1 MLNKTNAHFEELLK
15 IGRDYE
21 EKKRALEDR
30 KQGIIETYGW
40 ESDELKA
47 WYDEKNKM
55 VYPVAAGACK
65 AYRAWSH
72 TIEKE
77 GEELELDDFLWDRE
91 VADFVDCLRDAGIK
105 TFIYTNQSTA
115 VMENLHAFEKEGC
128 RMDGLCTI
136 KRMERSFGED
146 REETILGIHF
156 TVC

>member
-1 MLNKTNAHFEELLK
+1 MLNKTNAHFEELTR

-30 KQGIIETYGW
+30 KKAIIDTYGW
-40 ESDELKA
+40 DSEELKA
-47 WYDEKNKM
+47 WYEEKGKM
-55 VYPVAAGACK
+55 TYPVDSGSCK

-91 VADFVDCLRDAGIK
+91 VADFVDCLKKAEIT

-115 VMENLHAFEKEGC
+115 VMENLHAFAKEDDRSEERRVGKEC
-128 RMDGLCTI
+128 RS
-136 KRMERSFGED
+136 RWSPY
-146 REETILGIHF
+146 H
-156 TVC
+156 